1 MPIEKLI
8 TYHLPEGMHI
18 ISEKDVLGLIRK
30 VKYEI
35 ATYEDSRFMMK
46 TPEEVF
52 KMIMRRYYKS
62 SEDFSNDDDKVPY
75 EVDFSIAKKAIES
88 YKKDLTWKGI
98 VENIEKS

>member
-30 VKYEI
+30 IKYEI

-46 TPEEVF
+46 REG
-52 KMIMRRYYKS
+52 KHMIN
-62 SEDFSNDDDKVPY
+62 FLLN
-75 EVDFSIAKKAIES
+75 
-88 YKKDLTWKGI
+88 
-98 VENIEKS
+98 